1 MSADNIVVINNGTI
15 VEQGN
20 HDELMK
26 NKGYYYNLCAMQGV
40 TEAVNSEGQGAADT
54 NLSGG
59 FQSQNYFRNGDMERS
74 THFASPLANNQTPNE
89 ETTRTLHNSNTRR
102 RALTRSEPTGRAL
115 SREQYTSARDS
126 KTSLNQHLNFE
137 NDTQTSSAAKQE
149 ENPLTKNQK
158 RRRRKKHFRKQSKQM
173 TGSSSS
179 NDASGSSEG
188 RGTNEG
194 ES

>member
-1 MSADNIVVINNGTI
+1 MSADNIVVINNGAI

-20 HDELMK
+20 HDELLK
-26 NKGYYYNLCAMQGV
+26 IKGYYYNLCAMQGV
-40 TEAVNSEGQGAADT
+40 TEAVNSEGQVASDT

-59 FQSQNYFRNGDMERS
+59 FQSQNGDMERS
-74 THFASPLANNQTPNE
+74 AHFASPLANNETPNE
-89 ETTRTLHNSNTRR
+89 ETTRTPRNSNARR
-102 RALTRSEPTGRAL
+102 RALTRSEPMGRAL
-115 SREQYTSARDS
+115 GREQYMSARDS
-126 KTSLNQHLNFE
+126 RTGLNQHLDSE
-137 NDTQTSSAAKQE
+137 NGTHTSSGAKQQ

-158 RRRRKKHFRKQSKQM
+158 RRRRKKHFRNQSKQM

-194 ES
+194 EN